1 MSTRF
6 QINLAVYLV
15 FRQGKKILLLKRA
28 NTGYADGKYSIVAGH
43 VDAGES
49 FVKAAIREA
58 KEEAGVL
65 VEPED
70 LKLALTLHRQRDDG
84 LVYINCFFEVNKF
97 AGTFTNSEPNKC
109 DDLSWFDEDNLPE
122 NTLDYV
128 RFALD
133 KIAKGENFAIWG
145 W

>member
-6 QINLAVYLV
+6 QIILAVYLI
-15 FRQGKKILLLKRA
+15 FRQGNKVLLLKRA

-58 KEEAGVL
+58 KEEAGIL
-65 VEPED
+65 VEPDD
-70 LKLALTLHRQRDDG
+70 LKLALTLHRQREDG
-84 LVYINCFFEVNKF
+84 LVDMNCFFEVGNYSGEIK
-97 AGTFTNSEPNKC
+97 NNEPGKC

-128 RFALD
+128 RFALE
-133 KIAKGENFAIWG
+133 KIAKGEIFATWG